1 MSRVTTFREFW
12 ARSAHFGQNGGW
24 DESSGARILCVIIQR
39 TFWQLWPRKV
49 IRCPVSESGKTFSKI
64 STLGIICPQN
74 LQSKIGQ
81 TDTSLRAGYRSE
93 DALQRYTVYSAL
105 ESKRQRVSEVG
116 QFFCTTYGY
125 GATGYQICPIFG
137 FWLIFPIQTRYNVP
151 SSDQPTAQGLHRRMI
166 TIFPSGS

>member
-1 MSRVTTFREFW
+1 MGAGTSPAERECF
-12 ARSAHFGQNGGW
+12 
-24 DESSGARILCVIIQR
+24 CVIIQT
-39 TFWQLWPRKV
+39 TFRQLWPRNTF
-49 IRCPVSESGKTFSKI
+49 RCPVGESGKKFSKV
-64 STLGIICPQN
+64 STLGVICPQN

-81 TDTSLRAGYRSE
+81 TGTSLRAPRIYMSR
-93 DALQRYTVYSAL
+93 DTLQRDTVYSAL
-105 ESKRQRVSEVG
+105 ESKRQGVSEFG

-125 GATGYQICPIFG
+125 GATRRQICPIFG